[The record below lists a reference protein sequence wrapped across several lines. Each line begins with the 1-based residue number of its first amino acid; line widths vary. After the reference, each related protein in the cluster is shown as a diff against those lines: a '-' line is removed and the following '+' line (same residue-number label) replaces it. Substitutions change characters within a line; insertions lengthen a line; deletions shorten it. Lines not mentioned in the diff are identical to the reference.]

1 MSSRVTL
8 TAVSG
13 PLRGREF
20 VFTGRARG
28 VIGRSRDCL
37 LPLTGDDPDL
47 TVSRHHCLLDVDPP
61 AARIRDLGSRNGTYV
76 NGERLGRGATD
87 APAGEGVADES
98 PARVLRDGDVIR
110 MGKSLFFITV
120 SEDSPDDPGDGRD
133 GRAPE
138 GATHAV
144 EACRASG

>member
-13 PLRGREF
+13 PRRGREF
-20 VFTGRARG
+20 VFTDRIRG
-28 VIGRSRDCL
+28 IIGRSRDCL
-37 LPLTGDDPDL
+37 VPLTGDDTDL

-61 AARIRDLGSRNGTYV
+61 DARIRDLGSRNGTSV
-76 NGERLGRGATD
+76 NGEKLVRGAGD
-87 APAGEGVADES
+87 ADES

-110 MGKSLFFITV
+110 MGKSLFFISV
-120 SEDSPDDPGDGRD
+120 SEDSPDDPGACRD

-138 GATHAV
+138 GAEALSG
-144 EACRASG
+144 EACGASG